1 MNLSNLE
8 ELGCL
13 SSALLSLRNLQS
25 LVVDLSGCGQVSI
38 EDRMEL
44 HQSIKSLKLL
54 RGSLDS
60 WINIEGLPDEIWF
73 PHFTRL
79 AFGAIKSLCSCRFIG
94 QMRRLST
101 RQLPVNSMYRQATR
115 FGRSSASSDDS
126 AGESESLDHSIEQD
140 MFDENRPFPCSHPAC
155 NFFHSSERGY
165 CERHRW
171 LGLGN
176 RICLATNY
184 WRQNVE
190 LAVLILAQAVVEV
203 ESRGLL
209 FLIALSLLPVASY
222 SMSQSTGV
230 SGTIIFL
237 LLTLTAIVSIV
248 CTTVRLNRMHALSK
262 KLEVESEAVYAKKL
276 KSDMTRVFGDHGTL
290 DITQPDVTSLE
301 EHFIEARRN
310 FHTFNK
316 MICLPLGEFL
326 EEHHSIARR
335 DSRPCLMTLPA
346 AQEAVMREGEPSR
359 ILDLLYCNVVFED
372 WEEMLSAW
380 CFLKTRS
387 RSHDLGGVELVRTR
401 DFFAL
406 AHTGI
411 RSAEM
416 VFRTNNYFATIRFL
430 EASLTELE
438 NQLDG
443 VHRLAAQIGL
453 VTGRSQIDDPLPISG
468 RPIQQS
474 RLLVAVVFS
483 LRAISSLAA
492 AYLAGQYFVR
502 YSPPNITSSL
512 PEVVTKLF
520 AVKQIEPTDSRLVE
534 ASDSHRWE
542 LLPSLL
548 LSLPYLALTIVFL
561 SDLRRCGSSKLQPK
575 PLKPTQLLYETY
587 FGIEGKIY
595 GFKVAMLQIFTV
607 MLQALGKLQIL
618 GGIVSFAFHSA
629 RKHVHAFEGCFW
641 AFVGFLVLNIIYP
654 SILLAFPSVKWVR
667 VGAAMMDAVLDVAY
681 TSTYLIITVLAIYE
695 LQLDQTISGN
705 FGDEAAV
712 NFQAEVDPTFAFPS
726 DFLGFFAVYYSLA
739 HVCTICRAL
748 ERSSRLIYRE
758 RQQSLR
764 SSAFQ
769 LWQSSR
775 FSSKRCRRCCK
786 ALYFVCISFVSVWQL
801 VADLCLSLQQLS
813 FLTRYCKIDLQ
824 TVKVHSCCQHC

>member
-13 SSALLSLRNLQS
+13 SSALLSLRNLQT

-38 EDRMEL
+38 EARMEL
-44 HQSIKSLKLL
+44 HQSIKSLKRL

-73 PHFTRL
+73 PHFTHL
-79 AFGAIKSLCSCRFIG
+79 AFGAIKSLCSCRFIW

-101 RQLPVNSMYRQATR
+101 RQLPVNSLYRQATR
-115 FGRSSASSDDS
+115 FGRSIASSDDS
-126 AGESESLDHSIEQD
+126 AAESESMDHSIEQR

-155 NFFHSSERGY
+155 IFFHSSERGY

-176 RICLATNY
+176 RICLATNS

-190 LAVLILAQAVVEV
+190 LAVLILTQAVVEV
-203 ESRGLL
+203 ESRRLL
-209 FLIALSLLPVASY
+209 LLIALSLLPVATY
-222 SMSQSTGV
+222 SIAQSTGV
-230 SGTIIFL
+230 SGTLIFL
-237 LLTLTAIVSIV
+237 FLALIAMVSIV
-248 CTTVRLNRMHALSK
+248 FTTARLNRMHALSK
-262 KLEVESEAVYAKKL
+262 KLEVESEAAYAKHL
-276 KSDMTRVFGDHGTL
+276 RNDMSRIFGDEGTL
-290 DITQPDVTSLE
+290 DITQPDVTTLK

-310 FHTFNK
+310 LHDFNT
-316 MICLPLGEFL
+316 MCCLPLREFL
-326 EEHHSIARR
+326 EEQHSISGR
-335 DSRPCLMTLPA
+335 DLQPCLMTLPA

-387 RSHDLGGVELVRTR
+387 RSHDSGGVELVRTR

-406 AHTGI
+406 AHTGD

-416 VFRTNNYFATIRFL
+416 VFRINNYFATIRFL

-438 NQLDG
+438 SQLDG
-443 VHRLAAQIGL
+443 VHRLAEQMGL
-453 VTGRSQIDDPLPISG
+453 VTSRSRVDPVPISA
-468 RPIQQS
+468 RPARQS
-474 RLLVAVVFS
+474 RLLVAVVFF

-502 YSPPNITSSL
+502 YSPPNIRSSL
-512 PEVVTKLF
+512 PDMVRDAFALVVEPRDSKLP
-520 AVKQIEPTDSRLVE
+520 KVE

-542 LLPSLL
+542 ESLLQLLPSLL

-561 SDLRRCGSSKLQPK
+561 SDLRRCGSGHVKSK
-575 PLKPTQLLYETY
+575 PLKPTQLLYEIY

-595 GFKVAMLQIFTV
+595 SFKVAMLQIFTV

-618 GGIVSFAFHSA
+618 GGIVSFALHSA
-629 RKHVHAFEGCFW
+629 RKHAHAFEGCFW
-641 AFVGFLVLNIIYP
+641 AFVGFLFLNSVYP

-667 VGAAMMDAVLDVAY
+667 VSAAMMDAVLDVAY

-705 FGDEAAV
+705 FGDEASV
-712 NFQAEVDPTFAFPS
+712 NFQAELDPAFAFPS

-748 ERSSRLIYRE
+748 ERSSQLTYWERL
-758 RQQSLR
+758 QSLPSR
-764 SSAFQ
+764 AFQ
-769 LWQSSR
+769 LWQSSWR
-775 FSSKRCRRCCK
+775 FSSSKRSRRCCK
-786 ALYFVCISFVSVWQL
+786 ALYFVCISFV
-801 VADLCLSLQQLS
+801 LCPCNS
-813 FLTRYCKIDLQ
+813 
-824 TVKVHSCCQHC
+824 